1 MESEQNSSVQRTISI
16 LLARFIASLILLSG
30 LINFLKFIIQM
41 FYNRQ
46 RELVLRKCIGS
57 DIKGLFAL
65 LFAEIFWM
73 LSVAFL
79 LSLAV
84 TEITLS
90 LAYTYIRPEDMM
102 WPSPND
108 TTSLASMPSLYGSQ
122 LGLYLALL
130 LICML
135 AILYPI
141 YRLRRLS
148 VLHSVVQRQK
158 RHVFRNFMIALQLA
172 ISILFTGGVFGIT
185 LLFNEMFEGM
195 YRPLST
201 EEENR
206 VISISVN
213 TICMQKN
220 MDAILSDIQSLSEI
234 TDRTSAF
241 NTFDADVYTYMTY
254 MKDGKPRGNVM
265 MIQAEPHY
273 FEFFKIP
280 FSGKLVDKDAQG
292 FVYIS
297 EQFKEQ
303 LQRDSIAGSV
313 TLDGKEYRI
322 AGTYRA
328 LNREDTQSSSVGSV
342 FLVNP
347 QAYTYYFKTLH
358 SDITPVALEKI
369 TEICRRYVPETL
381 PLNIRNTGDSKQS
394 VMGTVALLQTASL
407 LLAIVSILL
416 LILSIYSGISMDVI
430 NRQKEVA
437 IRKINGATPRVI
449 ALLFGKIYLIIYLSV
464 FVIIY
469 PLVRLVLI
477 SIAQKSNL
485 QSIYSWSWGVLLF
498 FTMALLIFLVTAYK
512 IYKVM
517 HLNPASVLKK
527 E

>member
-1 MESEQNSSVQRTISI
+1 
-16 LLARFIASLILLSG
+16 
-30 LINFLKFIIQM
+30 M

-90 LAYTYIRPEDMM
+90 LAYTYIRPEDMI
-102 WPSPND
+102 SF
-108 TTSLASMPSLYGSQ
+108 SLVDLYGSQ

-213 TICMQKN
+213 TICIKTWMPFFR
-220 MDAILSDIQSLSEI
+220 ISSLC
-234 TDRTSAF
+234 
-241 NTFDADVYTYMTY
+241 
-254 MKDGKPRGNVM
+254 PR
-265 MIQAEPHY
+265 
-273 FEFFKIP
+273 
-280 FSGKLVDKDAQG
+280 
-292 FVYIS
+292 
-297 EQFKEQ
+297 
-303 LQRDSIAGSV
+303 
-313 TLDGKEYRI
+313 
-322 AGTYRA
+322 
-328 LNREDTQSSSVGSV
+328 
-342 FLVNP
+342 
-347 QAYTYYFKTLH
+347 
-358 SDITPVALEKI
+358 
-369 TEICRRYVPETL
+369 
-381 PLNIRNTGDSKQS
+381 
-394 VMGTVALLQTASL
+394 
-407 LLAIVSILL
+407 
-416 LILSIYSGISMDVI
+416 
-430 NRQKEVA
+430 
-437 IRKINGATPRVI
+437 
-449 ALLFGKIYLIIYLSV
+449 
-464 FVIIY
+464 
-469 PLVRLVLI
+469 
-477 SIAQKSNL
+477 
-485 QSIYSWSWGVLLF
+485 
-498 FTMALLIFLVTAYK
+498 
-512 IYKVM
+512 
-517 HLNPASVLKK
+517 
-527 E
+527 

>member
-1 MESEQNSSVQRTISI
+1 MTWKHGDQDIYLYAFLESEQNDSVQKTISI

-73 LSVAFL
+73 LSVAFF

-90 LAYTYIRPEDMM
+90 LAYTYIRPEDMI
-102 WPSPND
+102 PF
-108 TTSLASMPSLYGSQ
+108 SLVDLYGSQ
-122 LGLYLALL
+122 LGLYLVLL

-185 LLFNEMFEGM
+185 LLFDEMFEGV
-195 YRPLST
+195 YHPLST

-206 VISISVN
+206 VISISIN
-213 TICMQKN
+213 TIRMQKN

-254 MKDGKPRGNVM
+254 MKNGKPRGNVL

-303 LQRDSIAGSV
+303 LQRDSIEGSV
-313 TLDGKEYRI
+313 TLDGKEYQN
-322 AGTYRA
+322 RA
-328 LNREDTQSSSVGSV
+328 VGSV
-342 FLVNP
+342 FLVSP

-381 PLNIRNTGDSKQS
+381 PLDIRNTGDSKQS
-394 VMGTVALLQTASL
+394 VMGTAALLQTASL

-416 LILSIYSGISMDVI
+416 LILSIYSGISMDVV

-437 IRKINGATPRVI
+437 IRKIKGDTPKVI

-477 SIAQKSNL
+477 GIAQKSSL
-485 QSIYSWSWGVLLF
+485 KSIYSWNWGILLF

-512 IYKVM
+512 IYKIM